1 MRFIPFAL
9 ALCVLLPGCTSS
21 EGISFHGTAMNGQ
34 TAPSFTL
41 ESADGNLWTLN
52 ETTGKSVVIVFMFTR
67 CDETCPIIEHNIK
80 YTLDRLSESEKS
92 KLEVVAI
99 TMDYKYDSPQVL
111 TDYMNEFNYTWPHLT
126 GSKSALQ
133 SVWTSYGIV
142 PVESDDNNSQGYDIA
157 HQQETFILDKNLKLQ
172 VRWSGA
178 DWPLDLFMEDL
189 QTVIKM

>member
-1 MRFIPFAL
+1 MRLIPLAL
-9 ALCVLLPGCTSS
+9 ALCVLLPGCTSN
-21 EGISFHGTAMNGQ
+21 EALSFHGTAMNGQ
-34 TAPSFTL
+34 TAPDFTL
-41 ESADGNLWTLN
+41 ESADGDLWTLN

-80 YTLDRLSESEKS
+80 YTLDRLIESEKS

-99 TMDYKYDSPQVL
+99 TMDYKHDSPQVL
-111 TDYMNEFNYTWPHLT
+111 TDYMEEFNYTWPHLT

-133 SVWTSYGIV
+133 AVWTSYGIV
-142 PVESDDNNSQGYDIA
+142 PVEYDENNSQGYDIA
-157 HQQETFILDKNLKLQ
+157 HQQETFILDKDLKLQ

-189 QTVIKM
+189 QSVIKM

>member
-1 MRFIPFAL
+1 MRFIPFVL

-21 EGISFHGTAMNGQ
+21 EAISFHGTAMNGQ

-80 YTLDRLSESEKS
+80 YTLDRLGESEKS

-99 TMDYKYDSPQVL
+99 TMDYRYDSPQVL

-142 PVESDDNNSQGYDIA
+142 PVEYDDNNSQGYDIA